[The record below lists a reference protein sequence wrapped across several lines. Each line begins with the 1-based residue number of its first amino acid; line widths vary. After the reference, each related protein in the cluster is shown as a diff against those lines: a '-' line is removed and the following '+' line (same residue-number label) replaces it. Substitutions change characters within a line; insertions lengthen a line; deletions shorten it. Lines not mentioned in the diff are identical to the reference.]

1 MYSTLEVL
9 TIETSLKATFL
20 IKIQLWP
27 MIFELI
33 FGIEWATLQSPSI
46 NHCMFIDFASVN
58 GFQLVSLFIS
68 FFNCRVWISLRICIY
83 RVHCIV
89 YTVYS
94 IRRILY
100 KCNTLIVYSPKTLH
114 LKWIIF
120 NGYNLFHPLSF
131 YLPLLLGKFVI

>member
-83 RVHCIV
+83 CVHC
-89 YTVYS
+89 TVYS
-94 IRRILY
+94 VYRVYYTSVIHL
-100 KCNTLIVYSPKTLH
+100 VYSPKTLH